1 MSQIQIP
8 NNIILKSLYTKTLPL
23 LSPNYINDIVEN
35 ITEYILNT
43 DPIYY
48 RNIEIESKLGYFE
61 FLGEK
66 SKIFSLIN
74 ETFKLPDIKSKDFLY
89 NFKATISPSNFF
101 AIWNAIERESY
112 IKNSG
117 IIRIEPLNI
126 VDKIN
131 YDGIRLSKIYKEGEF
146 IKKEIIKKE
155 DKVNFNVRNYGNDF
169 RITCSKEI
177 ETDFN
182 ENDSFR
188 LTRDKFRVSY
198 QFSFFQIDLT
208 ISKNSLEPDNYCYEV
223 EIEIKNLVDLLKGQ
237 NWEFNLRTILMRFMQ
252 NIINLYTAILP
263 DSINLI
269 DNQERR
275 FNNCYGDYLQN
286 LKLKN
291 VNKK

>member
-66 SKIFSLIN
+66 SKVFSLIN
-74 ETFKLPDIKSKDFLY
+74 ETFKLPEIKSKDFLY

-182 ENDSFR
+182 ENESFR

-208 ISKNSLEPDNYCYEV
+208 ISKSSLEPDNYCYEV
-223 EIEIKNLVDLLKGQ
+223 EIEIKNLDKLIGKNNNWKFDLKRVLVRFIE
-237 NWEFNLRTILMRFMQ
+237 NIL
-252 NIINLYTAILP
+252 NLYTAILP
-263 DSINLI
+263 DCYNLI
-269 DNQERR
+269 SQEEN
-275 FNNCYGDYLQN
+275 FKNCYGDYLQN
-286 LKLKN
+286 NIK
-291 VNKK
+291 

>member
-182 ENDSFR
+182 ENESFR

-198 QFSFFQIDLT
+198 QFSFFYIYLT

-223 EIEIKNLVDLLKGQ
+223 EIEIKNLDKLIGKNNNWKFDLKRVLVRFIE
-237 NWEFNLRTILMRFMQ
+237 NIL
-252 NIINLYTAILP
+252 NLYTAILP
-263 DSINLI
+263 DCYNLI
-269 DNQERR
+269 SQEEN
-275 FNNCYGDYLQN
+275 FKNCYGDYLQN
-286 LKLKN
+286 NIK
-291 VNKK
+291 

>member
-182 ENDSFR
+182 ENESFR

-223 EIEIKNLVDLLKGQ
+223 EIEIKNLDKLIGKNNNWKFDLKRVLVIFIE
-237 NWEFNLRTILMRFMQ
+237 NIL
-252 NIINLYTAILP
+252 NLYTAILP
-263 DSINLI
+263 DCYNLI
-269 DNQERR
+269 SQEEN
-275 FNNCYGDYLQN
+275 FKNCYGDYLQN
-286 LKLKN
+286 N
-291 VNKK
+291 ISTY

>member
-101 AIWNAIERESY
+101 AIWNAIERECKRCRGSY
-112 IKNSG
+112 RCCI
-117 IIRIEPLNI
+117 
-126 VDKIN
+126 
-131 YDGIRLSKIYKEGEF
+131 
-146 IKKEIIKKE
+146 
-155 DKVNFNVRNYGNDF
+155 
-169 RITCSKEI
+169 
-177 ETDFN
+177 
-182 ENDSFR
+182 
-188 LTRDKFRVSY
+188 
-198 QFSFFQIDLT
+198 
-208 ISKNSLEPDNYCYEV
+208 
-223 EIEIKNLVDLLKGQ
+223 
-237 NWEFNLRTILMRFMQ
+237 
-252 NIINLYTAILP
+252 
-263 DSINLI
+263 
-269 DNQERR
+269 
-275 FNNCYGDYLQN
+275 
-286 LKLKN
+286 
-291 VNKK
+291 

>member
-66 SKIFSLIN
+66 SKVFSLIN

-182 ENDSFR
+182 ENESFR

-223 EIEIKNLVDLLKGQ
+223 EIEIKNLDKLIGKNNNWKFDLKRVLVRFIE
-237 NWEFNLRTILMRFMQ
+237 NIL
-252 NIINLYTAILP
+252 NLYTAILP
-263 DSINLI
+263 DCYNLI
-269 DNQERR
+269 SQEEN
-275 FNNCYGDYLQN
+275 FKNCYGDYLQN
-286 LKLKN
+286 NIK
-291 VNKK
+291 

>member
-23 LSPNYINDIVEN
+23 LSPNYINAIVEN

-223 EIEIKNLVDLLKGQ
+223 EIEIKNLDKLIGKNNNWKFDLKRVLVRFIE
-237 NWEFNLRTILMRFMQ
+237 NIL
-252 NIINLYTAILP
+252 NLYTAILP
-263 DSINLI
+263 DCYNLI
-269 DNQERR
+269 SQEEN
-275 FNNCYGDYLQN
+275 FKNCYGDYLQN
-286 LKLKN
+286 NIK
-291 VNKK
+291 

>member
-223 EIEIKNLVDLLKGQ
+223 EIEIKNLDKLIGKNNNWKFDLKRVLVRFIE
-237 NWEFNLRTILMRFMQ
+237 NIL
-252 NIINLYTAILP
+252 NLYTAILP
-263 DSINLI
+263 DCYNLI
-269 DNQERR
+269 SQEEN
-275 FNNCYGDYLQN
+275 FKNCYGDYLQN
-286 LKLKN
+286 NIK
-291 VNKK
+291 

>member
-182 ENDSFR
+182 ENESFR

-223 EIEIKNLVDLLKGQ
+223 EIEIKNLDKLIGKNNNWKFDLKRVLVRFIE
-237 NWEFNLRTILMRFMQ
+237 NIL
-252 NIINLYTAILP
+252 NLYTAILP
-263 DSINLI
+263 DCYNLI
-269 DNQERR
+269 SQEEN
-275 FNNCYGDYLQN
+275 FKNCYGDYLQN
-286 LKLKN
+286 NIK
-291 VNKK
+291 